1 MKQDPKQEAKQ
12 EASASTDALP
22 DAAAEGGGTLRVCV
36 RFLHYDEV
44 HQDVDT
50 ALLRPC
56 WVWRNGE
63 WMWRVGGGALQ
74 YLTTRGV
81 DGKSSKVR
89 VRLRVRVRV
98 SQP

>member
-1 MKQDPKQEAKQ
+1 M
-12 EASASTDALP
+12 
-22 DAAAEGGGTLRVCV
+22 CV

-50 ALLRPC
+50 SLLRPC

-89 VRLRVRVRV
+89 G
-98 SQP
+98 